1 MTAPVR
7 LGLRDDMRES
17 AIQFQKLLNQDH
29 GGQLSNFIFLVDL
42 NTIGMN
48 LRFSKKDVRAA
59 EEIEHVKKQLAG
71 SLVKME
77 LLDKTAVNT
86 CRPWENASFNPGD
99 LDHVIASQQLDF
111 KKFVCALR
119 RPRVAGRRL

>member
-17 AIQFQKLLNQDH
+17 GIKFRKLLNQDN

-42 NTIGMN
+42 NTTGMN
-48 LRFSKKDVRAA
+48 LTFSKKDVRAA
-59 EEIEHVKKQLAG
+59 EEIEHVKKRLAG
-71 SLVKME
+71 SPVKME
-77 LLDKTAVNT
+77 LLDKTAVNA
-86 CRPWENASFNPGD
+86 CRSWENASFDPGD

-111 KKFVCALR
+111 KKFVCALFDVR
-119 RPRVAGRRL
+119 G